1 MARIKEAVK
10 IVGFKAADAT
20 RATEIMESL
29 GGATDNKEKSNLH
42 VQLKQI
48 YKENW
53 EHLKTFNEG
62 LLPVS
67 VKPPK
72 TRRNK
77 GVGKGAGI
85 A

>member
-10 IVGFKAADAT
+10 IVGFNAKDAT
-20 RATEIMESL
+20 RAAAIMEAL
-29 GGATDNKEKSNLH
+29 DGATRKAKVPLH
-42 VQLKQI
+42 VELKQI

-53 EHLKTFNEG
+53 EQLKTYNSS
-62 LLPVS
+62 LLPDS
-67 VKPPK
+67 VKPQK

-85 A
+85 T

>member
-1 MARIKEAVK
+1 VARIKEAVK
-10 IVGFKAADAT
+10 IVGFDAKGAT
-20 RATEIMESL
+20 RAAAKIEAL
-29 GGATDNKEKSNLH
+29 DGADKKAKTPLH
-42 VQLKQI
+42 VELKQI

-53 EHLKTFNEG
+53 EQLKTYNSS

-67 VKPPK
+67 AKPPPK

-77 GVGKGAGI
+77 GDGREAGV